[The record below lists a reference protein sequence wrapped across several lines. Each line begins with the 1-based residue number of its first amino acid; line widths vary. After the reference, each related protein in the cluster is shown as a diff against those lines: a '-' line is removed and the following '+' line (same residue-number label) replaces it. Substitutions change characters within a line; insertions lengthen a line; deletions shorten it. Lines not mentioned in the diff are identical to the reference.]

1 MYINIRFHK
10 KAVEDQTRGAVGVAA
25 GDSGRKVEEKAPEE
39 KGIEALP
46 PLTELKKLN
55 ARQLKSLCTARG
67 LPTRGKK
74 TTLIERLQR
83 HGEGAKLEL

>member
-1 MYINIRFHK
+1 MAPPKHSEPRDTVK
-10 KAVEDQTRGAVGVAA
+10 SK
-25 GDSGRKVEEKAPEE
+25 GRKVQE